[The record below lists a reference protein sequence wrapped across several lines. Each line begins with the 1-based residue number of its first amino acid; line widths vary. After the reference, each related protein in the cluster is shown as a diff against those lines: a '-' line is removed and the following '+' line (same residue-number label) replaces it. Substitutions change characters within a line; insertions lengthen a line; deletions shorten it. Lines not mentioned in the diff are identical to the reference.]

1 MTAVLTTSTPAPW
14 HDLEPSPRALV
25 APARPQLRLLDGGRA
40 AARAQRGRTLGPRL
54 AVGVA
59 GLVLAAV
66 VALALVG
73 MASLF
78 GAGAA
83 APGPAPTAIDG
94 AGAVATAPGASAATE
109 VVVRPGDTLW
119 SIASALRPDGDVR
132 PVVDALAQR
141 AGGADLVPGQR
152 IDVRGLG

>member
-14 HDLEPSPRALV
+14 HDLEPAPRGRV
-25 APARPQLRLLDGGRA
+25 APSRPQLRVLDGGRA
-40 AARAQRGRTLGPRL
+40 AVRAQRRRTVRPEPLVL
-54 AVGVA
+54 VA
-59 GLVLAAV
+59 GLVLAAL
-66 VALALVG
+66 VALVLVG
-73 MASLF
+73 VASLL

-94 AGAVATAPGASAATE
+94 AGAVATAPAASVATE

-119 SIASALRPDGDVR
+119 SIAASLRPDGDVR

-152 IDVRGLG
+152 IDVRGLS